1 VTLVPSL
8 EDAVQRLLQ
17 TATAIR
23 GLVSGGARE
32 HRELVVS
39 TVYAAATNS
48 AALDSPKRHLRIFA
62 EEDVFWVDSAADDV
76 DAATK
81 LSTAGQRGFIRGGDR
96 LEVSLAAGVTRL
108 DFLARDTA
116 GGVFVT
122 GLE

>member
-1 VTLVPSL
+1 MPPRAP
-8 EDAVQRLLQ
+8 EDLLQ
-17 TATAIR
+17 LAFDRIEGLLA
-23 GLVSGGARE
+23 LVSGGPRE
-32 HRELVVS
+32 HRELTVS

-48 AALDSPKRHLRIFA
+48 AAFSSPKKHLRVFS
-62 EEDVFWVDSAADDV
+62 EEDVFWIDSAADDA

-81 LSTAGQRGFIRGGDR
+81 LATAGERGFIRGGDR

>member
-1 VTLVPSL
+1 MPARAP
-8 EDAVQRLLQ
+8 EDLLQ
-17 TATAIR
+17 LAFDRIEGLLA
-23 GLVSGGARE
+23 LVSGGARE
-32 HRELVVS
+32 HRELTVS

-48 AALDSPKRHLRIFA
+48 ATFGSPKKHLRIFA
-62 EEDVFWVDSAADDV
+62 EEDVFWVDSAADDA

-96 LEVSLAAGVTRL
+96 LEVSVAAGVTRL

-122 GLE
+122 GLD

>member
-1 VTLVPSL
+1 MPPRAL
-8 EDAVQRLLQ
+8 EDLLQ
-17 TATAIR
+17 LAFDRIEGLLA
-23 GLVSGGARE
+23 LVSGGPRE
-32 HRELVVS
+32 HRELTVS

-48 AALDSPKRHLRIFA
+48 TAFAAPKKHLRIFS
-62 EEDVFWVDSAADDV
+62 EEDVFWVDSAADDA

-81 LSTAGQRGFIRGGDR
+81 LSTPGQRGFIRGGDR

-108 DFLARDTA
+108 DFVARDTA

>member
-1 VTLVPSL
+1 MTLIPSL

-17 TATAIR
+17 TATGIR
-23 GLVSGGARE
+23 GLVSGGTRE
-32 HRELVVS
+32 HRELTIS

-48 AALDSPKRHLRIFA
+48 AAFDSPKKHLRIFA
-62 EEDVFWVDSAADDV
+62 EEDVFWVDSAADDA
-76 DAATK
+76 DAAAK
-81 LSTAGQRGFIRGGDR
+81 LVSPGQRGFIRGGDR
-96 LEVSLAAGVTRL
+96 LEVSLAAGVMRL